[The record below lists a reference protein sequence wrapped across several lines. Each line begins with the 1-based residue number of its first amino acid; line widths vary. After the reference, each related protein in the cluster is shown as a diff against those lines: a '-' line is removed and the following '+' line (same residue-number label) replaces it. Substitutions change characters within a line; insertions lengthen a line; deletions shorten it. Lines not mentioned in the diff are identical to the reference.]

1 MSLYVDIGQG
11 VGLSGA
17 TGVRPYLPTLLAGGL
32 ARGDIGIDF
41 DQCGG
46 WEFLEAPGF
55 LLAVFALALL
65 SYGAERSALNQSGGT
80 TGAADEEA
88 GAPARTPGGLRRVV
102 GFAEGVI
109 GVVLGALLFAGSL
122 AAGGWEAWP
131 GFLAG
136 AACAAL
142 AWVAV
147 GGFLDRVRRRLEGGA
162 LGMLTLYAEA
172 AALVLALVAVVV
184 PVIAPVAVV
193 AFLVL
198 LVTRR
203 REEGRKYAGLRV
215 LR

>member
-11 VGLSGA
+11 AGLSGA
-17 TGVRPYLPTLLAGGL
+17 TGVRPFLPTLLAGGL

-41 DQCGG
+41 EGSGG
-46 WEFLEAPGF
+46 WQFLESAPF
-55 LLAVFALALL
+55 LLAVFALAVV
-65 SYGAERSALNQSGGT
+65 SYGAERSALNQAGGT
-80 TGAADEEA
+80 TSAADEQD
-88 GAPARTPGGLRRVV
+88 APAGTPGGLRRAV
-102 GFAEGVI
+102 GLAEGAI

-122 AAGGWEAWP
+122 ADGGWEAWP
-131 GFLAG
+131 GLLAG

-147 GGFLDRVRRRLEGGA
+147 GGFLDRVRRRLEGSVM
-162 LGMLTLYAEA
+162 GMLTLYAEG
-172 AALVLALVAVVV
+172 AALALAALAVVV
-184 PVIAPVAVV
+184 PAVAPLAVV
-193 AFLVL
+193 AFVVL